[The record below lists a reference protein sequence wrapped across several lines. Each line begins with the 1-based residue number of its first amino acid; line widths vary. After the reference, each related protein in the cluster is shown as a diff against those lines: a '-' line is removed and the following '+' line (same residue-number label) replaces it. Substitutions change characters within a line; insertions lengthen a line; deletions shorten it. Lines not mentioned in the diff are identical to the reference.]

1 MSFVGRLCARTIRSA
16 ISRVPSQNGLIRLPL
31 KFPIPTASRL
41 SVYSFSTTAESV
53 SADDATL
60 VHEPK
65 VDEEAPEDAAVVKP
79 APMSKVKLFVGNL
92 PWELEDRALHEL
104 FKPFSPNHSRVA
116 RFPDSG
122 KSKGFGF
129 VRFSDSESA
138 QAALRELHG
147 SEFHGRAIAVAFK
160 GPKGSQINSVSKLF
174 VGNLPWTVDVL
185 ELKEKA
191 GEFGEV
197 RSANIVTDPETGLSR
212 GFGFVTMINEEQAQ
226 HVIAQLHGTEMQGRV
241 VSVSEAGNG
250 KKAPRVNVHNVS
262 ENCKLYVG
270 NISWD
275 LDLEDLKGLFS
286 EFGEVLAARIITD
299 HESGRSRGFG
309 FVTMSNEDQAQA
321 VVSELDQSDVAGR
334 VLAVSIA
341 GKKTT
346 RQSNED

>member
-1 MSFVGRLCARTIRSA
+1 M
-16 ISRVPSQNGLIRLPL
+16 
-31 KFPIPTASRL
+31 
-41 SVYSFSTTAESV
+41 
-53 SADDATL
+53 
-60 VHEPK
+60 
-65 VDEEAPEDAAVVKP
+65 
-79 APMSKVKLFVGNL
+79 
-92 PWELEDRALHEL
+92 
-104 FKPFSPNHSRVA
+104 A

-160 GPKGSQINSVSKLF
+160 GPRGSQINSVSKLF
-174 VGNLPWTVDVL
+174 VGNLPWTMDVL

-197 RSANIVTDPETGLSR
+197 RSANIVTDRETGLSR

-226 HVIAQLHGTEMQGRV
+226 HVIAQLDGTEMQGRV
-241 VSVSEAGNG
+241 VSVSEAGKG
-250 KKAPRVNVHNVS
+250 KKAPLVNVHNVS

-286 EFGEVLAARIITD
+286 EFGEVVAARIITD

-341 GKKTT
+341 GGKKTT